1 MAPEE
6 TLYTADSEEKSF
18 LEKTLHSFSVFS
30 GLKALLVDDNGVTLV
45 STENQV
51 PDGRFCKL
59 IKDDPEG
66 HRKCCRSYARAGR
79 EAAKYGE
86 PYVFRCH
93 AGLINW
99 AVPIKI
105 GSRNC
110 AIICGQVLM
119 WEIEDYFLDEIT
131 MMVKDLNV
139 DLGEV
144 KLAALE
150 LNYLPCDKVQ
160 AVSELLFVVANQI
173 MNEEGGVFSEQ
184 KSMTAYQAV
193 LSDKMAA
200 NKKLETLFTFGNHG
214 LRHSDLKDA
223 ERSLL
228 AKIRSGDQAG
238 AQKELDAILVQI
250 LNRNAKSV
258 CDVKGRIVELLVS
271 LSQVAVDEGMNDVD
285 MQELN
290 SGFYEE
296 LYHKETTEEIC
307 YWTKSIVDIYSGE
320 MLKSR
325 NKDNYQAARAAA
337 EYIKRHFKEKISVA
351 DVGKSVH
358 LSGSYLSHI
367 FSETFG
373 RTLTEYLTDVRVEYA
388 KKLLAKPKLSI
399 SEVAYECGFEDVS
412 YFSRV
417 FKKAEGITPRDFK
430 KKKISME

>member
-1 MAPEE
+1 MEHDDSLR
-6 TLYTADSEEKSF
+6 TVDSEEKSF

-30 GLKALLVDDNGVTLV
+30 GLKALLVDDKGVTLV

-51 PDGRFCKL
+51 PDCRFCKL
-59 IKDDPEG
+59 IKADPEG

-93 AGLINW
+93 AGLIDW

-105 GSRNC
+105 GFRNC

-139 DLGEV
+139 DLSEV
-144 KLAALE
+144 KQSALE
-150 LNYLPCDKVQ
+150 LNYLPSDKVQ

-173 MNEEGGVFSEQ
+173 MHQEDGVFSQ
-184 KSMTAYQAV
+184 QQSMMAYQAV

-200 NKKLETLFTFGNHG
+200 NKKLENLFSFGNNSM
-214 LRHSDLKDA
+214 RHSYLKDA
-223 ERSLL
+223 ERSLI
-228 AKIRSGDQAG
+228 ARIRSGDQEG
-238 AQKELDAILVQI
+238 AQKNLDTILVQI

-258 CDVKGRIVELLVS
+258 GDVKGRIVELLVN
-271 LSQVAVDEGMNDVD
+271 LSHIAVDEGMSDVD
-285 MQELN
+285 IQELN
-290 SGFYEE
+290 SRFYEE

-307 YWTKSIVDIYSGE
+307 YWTKNVVDIYSEE
-320 MLKSR
+320 MKKSR

-337 EYIKRHFKEKISVA
+337 EYIKGHFKEKISVA
-351 DVGKSVH
+351 DIGKSVH

-367 FSETFG
+367 FSETFD

-388 KKLLAKPKLSI
+388 KRLLAKPELSI
-399 SEVAYECGFEDVS
+399 SEVAYESGFEDVS

-417 FKKAEGITPRDFK
+417 FKKAEGITPRDYK
-430 KKKISME
+430 KKKIFME

>member
-1 MAPEE
+1 MEPEE

-59 IKDDPEG
+59 IKADPEG

-144 KLAALE
+144 KLATLE

-200 NKKLETLFTFGNHG
+200 NKKLETLFRFGNHG
-214 LRHSDLKDA
+214 IRHSCLRDA
-223 ERSLL
+223 ERSLI

-238 AQKELDAILVQI
+238 AEKELDAILVQI

-271 LSQVAVDEGMNDVD
+271 LSQVAVDEGMNNADI
-285 MQELN
+285 QELN

-296 LYHKETTEEIC
+296 LYHKETTEEVC
-307 YWTKSIVDIYSGE
+307 YWTKRIVDLYSEE
-320 MLKSR
+320 MRKSR
-325 NKDNYQAARAAA
+325 NKDNYQAVRAAA
-337 EYIKRHFKEKISVA
+337 EYIKGHFKEKISVT
-351 DVGKSVH
+351 DVGRSVH

-388 KKLLAKPKLSI
+388 KKLLAKPELSI
-399 SEVAYECGFEDVS
+399 SEVAYESGFEDVS